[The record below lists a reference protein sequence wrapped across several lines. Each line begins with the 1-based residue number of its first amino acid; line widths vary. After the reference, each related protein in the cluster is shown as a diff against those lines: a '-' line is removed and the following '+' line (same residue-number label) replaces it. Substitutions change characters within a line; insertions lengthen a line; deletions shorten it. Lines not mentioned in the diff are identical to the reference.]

1 MFAAEQ
7 ASHSMYLNDQVNRK
21 NTNKKYVMTSQVK
34 PYSLRFW
41 ACGSPTMCNKACGKT
56 SINVSSVV
64 SDDEVL
70 PAKVSG
76 GKEIPE
82 LD

>member
-34 PYSLRFW
+34 LYSLRFW
-41 ACGSPTMCNKACGKT
+41 ACGSPTTGVYMTRKRHTG
-56 SINVSSVV
+56 
-64 SDDEVL
+64 L
-70 PAKVSG
+70 
-76 GKEIPE
+76 
-82 LD
+82 

>member
-34 PYSLRFW
+34 LYSLRFW
-41 ACGSPTMCNKACGKT
+41 ACGSPTIIT
-56 SINVSSVV
+56 LWFWR
-64 SDDEVL
+64 ETET
-70 PAKVSG
+70 
-76 GKEIPE
+76 EIICPH
-82 LD
+82 